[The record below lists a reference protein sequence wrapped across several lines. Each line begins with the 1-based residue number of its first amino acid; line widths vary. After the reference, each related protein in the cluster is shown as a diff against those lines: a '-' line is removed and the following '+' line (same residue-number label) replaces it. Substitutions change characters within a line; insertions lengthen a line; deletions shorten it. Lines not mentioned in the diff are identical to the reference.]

1 MTVTLAAKPTL
12 TGKQV
17 ILRPIGPQD
26 VPGLAEAV
34 QDPET
39 GRLTGS
45 HGDYDPVLVEQWYT
59 TRHEHDDRL
68 DLAVVARGTGVCAGE
83 IVLNQLDTPNRSC
96 NLRIMIGPGQVGRG
110 LGSEAIALLVDHA
123 FDTVGLHRISL
134 EVYDFNPRARHVY
147 DKLGFVAE
155 GVLRDALCW
164 DGEWVDAT
172 VMSMLSTDPRPY
184 R

>member
-17 ILRPIGPQD
+17 ILRPVGPQD
-26 VPGLAEAV
+26 VPDLAEAV
-34 QDPET
+34 QDLET
-39 GRLTGS
+39 SRLTGS
-45 HGDYDPVLVEQWYT
+45 RGDYDLALIQQWYA

-68 DLAVVARGTGVCAGE
+68 DLAIVARDSGRCAGE
-83 IVLNQLDTPNRSC
+83 VVLNELDRPNRAC
-96 NLRIMIGPGQVGRG
+96 NLRIMITPGQVGRG
-110 LGSEAIALLVDHA
+110 LGSEAIALLLEHA

-155 GVLRDALCW
+155 GVLRDALYW

-172 VMSMLSTDPRPY
+172 VMSALSTDPRPP